1 LSILLPSTEVLI
13 LVLALLGSALFSAAE
28 TALMSLNRAKLH
40 AQLEDGEPSARRIH
54 ALIQKPRRLFST
66 ILLGNALAMVTVAVF
81 GTSLAYQLM
90 QGLSALSAVAAIA
103 ALTLLLVIFGEI
115 APKSIAAARP
125 EQVAALVAA
134 PLRATMFLLRP
145 VIAAILWVTTP
156 LIRLLGAHEALAS
169 PRYTEDELRMILEMG
184 QEQGV
189 IEEDESDLVSSA
201 LAFDDTPVS
210 AVLTPRVDIVAVS
223 EDSTLEELLD
233 VISEEGY
240 SRMPV
245 YRESIDDIVGIVSAR
260 DVLLSAARGLPFPLK
275 SRLHPVYFVPE
286 NKRLNDLLREMQAQE
301 LQMAIVNDE
310 YGGTAGLV
318 TVEDILEQIVG
329 EIRDESDEELAPVR
343 PVSPGVAVVDAMAN
357 IEEINETLGIDLPM
371 DGYQTIGGLVINK
384 LGRVARVADVIE
396 LPGARITVKAVKGIR
411 VQQVLIEH
419 AIPEETAAE
428 GAPESEGIKEE
439 A

>member
-1 LSILLPSTEVLI
+1 MLI
-13 LVLALLGSALFSAAE
+13 LALALAFSALFSAAE

-40 AQLEDGEPSARRIH
+40 AQLENGEPAARLIH

-66 ILLGNALAMVTVAVF
+66 ILLGNTLAIVTVGVF
-81 GTSLAYQLM
+81 GTRLAYELTR
-90 QGLSALSAVAAIA
+90 GFGAASAWAAIA
-103 ALTLLLVIFGEI
+103 GLTLLIVVLGEI
-115 APKSIAAARP
+115 VPKSIAAARP

-134 PLRATMFLLRP
+134 PLRAAMVILRP
-145 VIAAILWVTTP
+145 VIAAILWLTTP

-169 PRYTEDELRMILEMG
+169 PRYTEDELRMLLEMG

-223 EDSTLEELLD
+223 ADSPLAELVA
-233 VISEEGY
+233 VIAEEGY

-245 YRESIDDIVGIVSAR
+245 YRESIDDIVGILAAR
-260 DVLLSAARGLPFPLK
+260 DVLMAAARGLPFDLAE
-275 SRLHPVYFVPE
+275 RLYPVYFVPE
-286 NKRLNDLLREMQAQE
+286 NKRLNELLREMQAQE

-318 TVEDILEQIVG
+318 TIEDILEQIVG

-343 PVSPGVAVVDAMAN
+343 PVSPGIAVVDSMAS
-357 IEEINETLGIDLPM
+357 IEEINETLGTDLPM
-371 DGYQTIGGLVINK
+371 DGYQTVGGLVINK
-384 LGRVARVADVIE
+384 LGRVARVGDVVE
-396 LPGARITVKAVKGIR
+396 LEGARITVKAVKGIR

-419 AIPEETAAE
+419 ALPTEKESE
-428 GAPESEGIKEE
+428 LPSESEGIKEE

>member
-1 LSILLPSTEVLI
+1 MPSTEVLI
-13 LVLALLGSALFSAAE
+13 LFLALLFAALFSASE

-40 AQLEDGEPSARRIH
+40 AELENGEPSARRIH

-66 ILLGNALAMVTVAVF
+66 ILLGNALCMVTVAVF
-81 GTSLAYQLM
+81 GTSLVYQLM
-90 QGLSALSAVAAIA
+90 RGLSALAAVAAIA

-223 EDSTLEELLD
+223 EDSTLPELLE
-233 VISEEGY
+233 VIAEEGY

-245 YRESIDDIVGIVSAR
+245 YRESIDDIVGIVAAR
-260 DVLLSAARGLPFPLK
+260 DVLLSAARGLPFQLK
-275 SRLHPVYFVPE
+275 ARLHPVYFVPE

-318 TVEDILEQIVG
+318 TIEDILEQIVG

-343 PVSPGVAVVDAMAN
+343 PVSPGVAVVDAMAS
-357 IEEINETLGIDLPM
+357 IEEINETLEIELPM

-384 LGRVARVADVIE
+384 LGRVARIGDVLE

-411 VQQVLIEH
+411 VQQV
-419 AIPEETAAE
+419 
-428 GAPESEGIKEE
+428 
-439 A
+439 